1 MLWEH
6 GGREARGLGVL
17 RRVARLTS
25 GTPILLQA
33 SRKFSTFLRH
43 LAMLSLG
50 WKKKTKHTTQK
61 DLDLSELIIYML
73 EDKIVFHNQGQ
84 IIEETV

>member
-1 MLWEH
+1 MGAW
-6 GGREARGLGVL
+6 GGTGLGVL

-25 GTPILLQA
+25 GTPIFLQA

-50 WKKKTKHTTQK
+50 WGKKKHTAQE
-61 DLDLSELIIYML
+61 DLDLTELIIYML
-73 EDKIVFHNQGQ
+73 DCIFLQFV
-84 IIEETV
+84 